1 MAKENTGTTTDY
13 TVTAREIDF
22 VTQFERDWQHL
33 RDVLGIVKPIKKA
46 PGTVL
51 KSKYAAGTLKAG
63 TVGEGEE
70 IPYSKFE
77 VKTKDYAAITVEKY
91 AKAVSLESIAE
102 HGYDV
107 AMQMTDDEFRYELT
121 QNVVDRFYTYL
132 NTGKLTSTE
141 TTFQKALSMAKGN
154 VLAKFKTMHR
164 AVTGVVGFAN
174 ILDVYEFLG
183 EKEITVQTAFGLT
196 YIKDFLG
203 LDTLFL
209 LSDSEIKRGRVIATP
224 VNNVVLY
231 YVDPSDSDFAKA
243 GLQYTVSG
251 ETNLI
256 GYHSQ
261 GNYSTAVTESFAL
274 LGLTLFAEYL
284 DGIAVIDVKADA
296 ASDGTE

>member
-107 AMQMTDDEFRYELT
+107 AVQMTDDEFRYELT

>member
-1 MAKENTGTTTDY
+1 MAKENTGVTTDY

-33 RDVLGIVKPIKKA
+33 RDIMGIVKPIKKA

-51 KSKYAAGTLKAG
+51 KSKYAAGTLKSG

-91 AKAVSLESIAE
+91 AKAVSIESIAE

-107 AMQMTDDEFRYELT
+107 AVQMTDDEFRYELT
-121 QNVVDRFYTYL
+121 QNVADRFYTYL

-141 TTFQKALSMAKGN
+141 DTLQKALAMAKGN
-154 VLAKFKTMHR
+154 VLAKFKGMHR

-174 ILDVYEFLG
+174 ILDVYEYLG
-183 EKEITVQTAFGLT
+183 EKEITVQTAFGIT

-209 LSDSEIKRGRVIATP
+209 LSDNEIKRGRVIATP
-224 VNNVVLY
+224 VNNIVLY
-231 YVDPSDSDFAKA
+231 YVDPSESDFAKA

-251 ETNLI
+251 ETNLV
-256 GYHSQ
+256 GYHAQ
-261 GNYSTAVTESFAL
+261 GNYSTAVTESYAL

-284 DGIAVIDVKADA
+284 DGIAVIDVAA
-296 ASDGTE
+296 ASDGE